1 MNYFIDKNGTRTP
14 APESPNDNF
23 ILLPDDDISKQLK
36 CMATS
41 LEAKVK
47 LTKEQAEQAKNDAE
61 KAKRKSFW
69 ASLRSWV
76 SIGIAAISLL
86 IAFLTNLEKV
96 GLGWQAILQWFSAV
110 LHLN

>member
-14 APESPNDNF
+14 ASESPNDNF

-47 LTKEQAEQAKNDAE
+47 LTKEQAEQAE
-61 KAKRKSFW
+61 ERRRKS
-69 ASLRSWV
+69 
-76 SIGIAAISLL
+76 
-86 IAFLTNLEKV
+86 
-96 GLGWQAILQWFSAV
+96 
-110 LHLN
+110 